1 MALET
6 KIDDRIV
13 APFLNKE
20 RQKAGKTGFSYRRA
34 PTPDIKGNRKK
45 FNRLFRDKV
54 KLGEVISLPDG
65 RYGMYQGHA
74 QGRRE
79 IDRKTYYVLFSP
91 VSDASEYSGRSAF
104 SFPEE
109 VVLKTGVFKIG
120 YMGSLG

>member
-6 KIDDRIV
+6 KIDDRII
-13 APFLNKE
+13 APFLKGEKE
-20 RQKAGKTGFSYRRA
+20 KAGKTGVSYRRA
-34 PTPDIKGNRKK
+34 PTPDIKSNRKK
-45 FNRLFRDKV
+45 FNRLFREKV
-54 KLGEVISLPDG
+54 KSGDLINLPEG
-65 RYGMYQGHA
+65 RYGLYRGHS
-74 QGRRE
+74 QGRKE

-91 VSDASEYSGRSAF
+91 VSDAGRYTGRSAF